1 MALPRDRAGHNLL
14 VTTTDASGARIL
26 AELIHGHGV
35 SYVFFVPAIVREGL
49 AELSNLGV
57 RAVSAHGEKAAAYM
71 ADGYARALGRV
82 GICMSQTVGA
92 ANIAA
97 GLKDAYLSCSP
108 VIAFT
113 GGTTPEG
120 RYRMVY
126 QQVRDFDMFEP
137 VTKWNA
143 EVENPTR
150 LPDVV
155 AQAFRVASSGA
166 PGPVH
171 VELRGNMGQVGV
183 GPADRKQPFTMN
195 VDPRFGEV
203 PPFRPVAEASLIR
216 DALRALEAA
225 ERPVIL
231 AGGGVM
237 WSRAEAELVELAEK
251 LSIPV
256 ATSLHAKS
264 AISESNPL
272 NVGVCGTY
280 SRACANRVV
289 AEADLVFFVGS
300 QTGSMITTDWQV
312 PAAGTRIV
320 HLDIDPAQLG
330 RHYPTD
336 VPLNGDA
343 RATLRQMLAEAS
355 GRSNPLW
362 LDRVRL
368 LVQQWR
374 DEVEDKL
381 ETNTGPIRPERLV
394 SEIGAVLPTNGAAV
408 IDTLQASFW
417 SGSHMGLKGPGQRF
431 IRCAGSL
438 GWGFPAAIG
447 AKCAL
452 GDRPVVCF
460 TGDGGFYYH
469 VTELETA
476 ASYQIPVVVVVNN
489 NGSYGAERPSNANP
503 YATEA
508 LRDRDRAWKFGGQH
522 NFAAIAKELG
532 CEGLRV
538 ERPTD
543 IADALRR
550 ALSSGKPTLVD
561 VLTDPTASYPRAW
574 TPPVAAL
581 AS

>member
-1 MALPRDRAGHNLL
+1 M
-14 VTTTDASGARIL
+14 TTTDTSAARMI

-35 SYVFFVPAIVREGL
+35 SHVFFVPAILREGL
-49 AELSNLGV
+49 AELANLDV
-57 RAVSAHGEKAAAYM
+57 RPMSTHSEKAAAYM
-71 ADGYARALGRV
+71 ADGYARAVGRPGV
-82 GICMSQTVGA
+82 CMAQTVGA

-113 GGTTPEG
+113 GGTAPDT
-120 RYRMVY
+120 RYRQVY
-126 QQVRDFDMFEP
+126 QQIRDFDMFEA

-143 EVENPTR
+143 EVESPAR
-150 LPDVV
+150 LPDIV
-155 AQAFRVASSGA
+155 AQAFRAATTGA

-171 VELRGNMGQVGV
+171 VELRGNTGQVGV
-183 GPADRKQPFTMN
+183 SGESLPFALN
-195 VDPRFGEV
+195 VDRRFGEV
-203 PPFRPVAEASLIR
+203 PPFRPVADASLIR
-216 DALRALEAA
+216 QALQALTSA
-225 ERPVIL
+225 ERPVIV

-256 ATSLHAKS
+256 ATSLHAK
-264 AISESNPL
+264 ATIAESNPL

-280 SRACANRVV
+280 SRECANRVV

-300 QTGSMITTDWQV
+300 QTGSMITTNWQV
-312 PAAGTRIV
+312 PRPGTRIV
-320 HLDIDPAQLG
+320 HLDIDGAQLG
-330 RHYPTD
+330 RHYPTE

-355 GRSNPLW
+355 GRSNPRW

-368 LVQQWR
+368 VVQQWR

-381 ETNTGPIRPERLV
+381 ETNEGPIRPERIV
-394 SEIGAVLPTNGAAV
+394 TEIGSVLPTDGAAV

-417 SGSHMGLKGPGQRF
+417 SGMHMPLKGSTQRF

-452 GDRPVVCF
+452 GSRPVVCF

-469 VTELETA
+469 LPELETA
-476 ASYQIPVVVVVNN
+476 ARYQVPVVVVVNN
-489 NGSYGAERPSNANP
+489 NGSYGADRGPGRNP
-503 YATEA
+503 NSIGPAQEA
-508 LRDRDRAWKFGGQH
+508 DLSWRFSGQK
-522 NFAAIAKELG
+522 NFAQIAKELG
-532 CEGLRV
+532 CDGVRI

-543 IADALRR
+543 LGPALQR
-550 ALSSGKPTLVD
+550 ALAAGKPVLLD
-561 VLTDPTASYPRAW
+561 VLTDATASYPRAW
-574 TPPVAAL
+574 TPAEAVHA
-581 AS
+581 

>member
-1 MALPRDRAGHNLL
+1 
-14 VTTTDASGARIL
+14 VF
-26 AELIHGHGV
+26 AELIRGHGV
-35 SYVFFVPAIVREGL
+35 SHVFFVPAIVREGL
-49 AELSNLGV
+49 GELANLDV
-57 RAVSAHGEKAAAYM
+57 RPMSTHGEKAAAYM
-71 ADGYARALGRV
+71 ADGYARATGRPGV
-82 GICMSQTVGA
+82 CLAQTVGA

-113 GGTTPEG
+113 GGTAPEY
-120 RYRMVY
+120 RYRQVY
-126 QQVRDFDMFEP
+126 QEIRDFDMFGA

-155 AQAFRVASSGA
+155 AQAFRVATTGA

-171 VELRGNMGQVGV
+171 VELRGNTGQIGV
-183 GPADRKQPFTMN
+183 SSAAGTRPFTLQ
-195 VDPRFGEV
+195 VDRRFGEV
-203 PPFRPVAEASLIR
+203 PPFRHVAESGLIR
-216 DALRALEAA
+216 DALQALTSA
-225 ERPVIL
+225 ERPVIV

-256 ATSLHAKS
+256 ATSLHAKA
-264 AISESNPL
+264 AIAESNPL

-280 SRACANRVV
+280 SRECANRVL

-300 QTGSMITTDWQV
+300 QTGSMVTAFWRV
-312 PAAGTRIV
+312 PPPGTRIV
-320 HLDIDPAQLG
+320 HLDIDGAQLG
-330 RHYPTD
+330 RHYPTE

-343 RATLRQMLAEAS
+343 RDTLRQMLAQTS
-355 GRSNPLW
+355 GRSNPQW
-362 LDRVRL
+362 RDRVRV

-381 ETNTGPIRPERLV
+381 ETNTGPIRPERIV
-394 SEIGAVLPTNGAAV
+394 AEIGSVLPTSGAAV
-408 IDTLQASFW
+408 IDTLQASIW
-417 SGSHMGLKGPGQRF
+417 SGSHMPLKGPSQRF

-469 VTELETA
+469 LQELETA
-476 ASYQIPVVVVVNN
+476 ARYGVPVVVVVNN
-489 NGSYGAERPSNANP
+489 NGSYGGDRGPGQNPNSTGPSR
-503 YATEA
+503 EA
-508 LRDRDRAWKFGGQH
+508 DLSWRFSGQY
-522 NFAAIAKELG
+522 NFAQIARELG
-532 CEGLRV
+532 CEGVRV

-543 IADALRR
+543 LSSALRT
-550 ALSSGKPTLVD
+550 ALDSSRPVVLD
-561 VLTDPTASYPRAW
+561 VLTDPTARHPAAW
-574 TPPVAAL
+574 TPGEVARV
-581 AS
+581 